1 MGLTNWIEGGIS
13 CAVKSLVWCG
23 SGPPRTKFPS
33 ILLSPFWHLMLSVLK
48 NSRQKPILSSISS
61 SKYRRACPK
70 INPVCTLVLFWRYSE
85 DGWKKLGTSTASDPE
100 FWVAFRPSKL
110 TDCCFST
117 WYGRACQLCYW
128 GLLHK
133 TPVGLVHRLF
143 LQEGW
148 NTCLAW
154 TESWALT
161 QAKSCLLWI
170 KPSG

>member
-1 MGLTNWIEGGIS
+1 MGLTNWIEGGIF
-13 CAVKSLVWCG
+13 CGIKSLVWSLG
-23 SGPPRTKFPS
+23 SGPPRTKFAS
-33 ILLSPFWHLMLSVLK
+33 VLLSPFWQCFLYLRILFK
-48 NSRQKPILSSISS
+48 NQFLSSISS
-61 SKYRRACPK
+61 RKYRRACPK

-100 FWVAFRPSKL
+100 FWFAYRPSKL

-133 TPVGLVHRLF
+133 RPIGLVHRLF

-148 NTCLAW
+148 NICLAW
-154 TESWALT
+154 AESWVLK

-170 KPSG
+170 KRSG